1 MDIVVIGAG
10 PAGLMASAIASKNGA
25 RVTLLEKNEKIGKKL
40 FITGKGRCNIT
51 NQISPNE
58 FLDKVINN
66 NKFLYSSI
74 FKFTP
79 QDTIDMF
86 EDLGVRLKVER
97 GNRVFPVSDKS
108 SDIIK
113 ALEKFVKTSGVD
125 VKLNTQVLNIKKTES
140 GFVVNTTN
148 SQIQADK
155 LIIATGGK
163 SYSSTGSTG
172 DGYDFAKQLGHTITP
187 IIPALVPIDLKNF
200 NSNLAGISLKN
211 VKATIKLNNKS
222 FSDFGE
228 MLFTH
233 TGVSG
238 PIILSLSSLINKFD
252 LSNAKLSIDLKPA
265 LDETQLDQ
273 RLLRD
278 FKENINKDF
287 INYLPAL
294 LPKGLIDEFMTR
306 LSFSPNTKIHSLS
319 KQNRQQIIKALK
331 SFDFNIKTLK
341 PVEFGIVTS
350 GGVKVN
356 EINSNTMQSKLVPG
370 LYFAGE
376 VIDVDAVTGGFN
388 IQIALSTGYLAGQ
401 SCSKGE

>member
-140 GFVVNTTN
+140 GFIVNTTN